1 MLQHHPLRNIMA
13 PSALEKK
20 YGICDL
26 AELWRLGRVT
36 VRKLVKDDPGVLKI
50 QMGRNKSN
58 IYYSVPESV
67 AQRIYT
73 RLLNG
78 KLLAARSRR
87 IYERILKDLG

>member
-1 MLQHHPLRNIMA
+1 MKFLWQIGEISPQSKIGSIGHT
-13 PSALEKK
+13 
-20 YGICDL
+20 
-26 AELWRLGRVT
+26 ELNPESIGCTL
-36 VRKLVKDDPGVLKI
+36 DDPGVLEI
-50 QMGRNKSN
+50 QMGRKKSN